1 MEYENAV
8 NFLSKIRLFRDFLLN
23 PLNRVENLQKKQH
36 HSAKAAIF

>member
-23 PLNRVENLQKKQH
+23 PLNRVENLQKNNTILPKPP
-36 HSAKAAIF
+36 